1 MYNMQ
6 QDDGAQSGG
15 KFIADDIL
23 KFIFF
28 RFFRQKY
35 YLTFES
41 QEMASHFFFSEIK

>member
-28 RFFRQKY
+28 FD
-35 YLTFES
+35 
-41 QEMASHFFFSEIK
+41 FSDKSIT